1 MQIILASASKRRQDL
16 LKMINLDYKVIV
28 SEDEEVIDK
37 SLTVLENCQNISY
50 QKALNVLKKVKEDS
64 IIISCDTVVCKDNEL
79 IGKPK
84 DKLDATLM
92 LKKLSGTSHIVYSCL
107 TVLKVKN
114 QKIIEEY
121 KEVGE
126 GLVYVDSLSNEEIED
141 WINKSDPYN
150 KAGGYA
156 IQEEFGKYI
165 TKVEGDFYSIVGL
178 PLNKLYQ
185 ILKKINVDSIK

>member
-1 MQIILASASKRRQDL
+1 MQIILASSSKRRQDL

-28 SEDEEVIDK
+28 SDEEEVVDK

-141 WINKSDPYN
+141 WINKGNPYN

-156 IQEEFGKYI
+156 IQEEFGKYV

-185 ILKKINVDSIK
+185 ILKNINND

>member
-28 SEDEEVIDK
+28 SDEEEVIDK

-92 LKKLSGTSHIVYSCL
+92 LKKLSGTSHVVYSCL

-114 QKIIEEY
+114 QEIIEEY

-126 GLVYVDSLSNEEIED
+126 GLVYVDNLSDEEIEN
-141 WINKSDPYN
+141 WINKGNPYN

-185 ILKKINVDSIK
+185 ILKNINND

>member
-28 SEDEEVIDK
+28 SDEEEVIDK

-50 QKALNVLKKVKEDS
+50 QKALNVFKKVKEDS

-84 DKLDATLM
+84 DKLDATSM

-126 GLVYVDSLSNEEIED
+126 GLVYVDSLSDEEIED
-141 WINKSDPYN
+141 WINKGNPYN

-156 IQEEFGKYI
+156 IQEEFGKYV

-185 ILKKINVDSIK
+185 ILKNINND

>member
-28 SEDEEVIDK
+28 SDEEEVIDK

-84 DKLDATLM
+84 DKLDATSM

-121 KEVGE
+121 KEVGKC
-126 GLVYVDSLSNEEIED
+126 LVYVDSLSDEEIED
-141 WINKSDPYN
+141 WINKGNPYN

-156 IQEEFGKYI
+156 IQEEFGKYV
-165 TKVEGDFYSIVGL
+165 TKIEGDFYSIVGL

-185 ILKKINVDSIK
+185 ILKKVNND

>member
-28 SEDEEVIDK
+28 SDEEEVIDK

-114 QKIIEEY
+114 QEIIEEY

-126 GLVYVDSLSNEEIED
+126 GLVCVDSLSNEEIED
-141 WINKSDPYN
+141 WINKGNPYN

-156 IQEEFGKYI
+156 IQEEFGKYV
-165 TKVEGDFYSIVGL
+165 TKIEGDFYSIVGL

-185 ILKKINVDSIK
+185 ILKKVNND

>member
-28 SEDEEVIDK
+28 SDEEEVVDK

-114 QKIIEEY
+114 QEIIEEY

-126 GLVYVDSLSNEEIED
+126 GLVYVDNLSNEEIED
-141 WINKSDPYN
+141 WINKGNPYN

-156 IQEEFGKYI
+156 IQEEFGKDV
-165 TKVEGDFYSIVGL
+165 TKVEGDFYAIVGL

-185 ILKKINVDSIK
+185 ILKNINND

>member
-28 SEDEEVIDK
+28 SDEEEVIDK

-114 QKIIEEY
+114 QEIIEEY

-126 GLVYVDSLSNEEIED
+126 GLVYVDSLSDEEIED
-141 WINKSDPYN
+141 WINKGNPYN

-156 IQEEFGKYI
+156 IQEEFGKYV

-185 ILKKINVDSIK
+185 ILKNINND

>member
-28 SEDEEVIDK
+28 SDEEEVIDK

-50 QKALNVLKKVKEDS
+50 QKALNVFKKVKEDS

-126 GLVYVDSLSNEEIED
+126 GLVYVDSLSDEEIED
-141 WINKSDPYN
+141 WINKGNPYN

-156 IQEEFGKYI
+156 IQEEFGKYV
-165 TKVEGDFYSIVGL
+165 TKIEGDFYSIVGL

-185 ILKKINVDSIK
+185 ILKKVNND

>member
-1 MQIILASASKRRQDL
+1 MQIILASSSKRRQDL

-28 SEDEEVIDK
+28 SDEEEVVDS

-84 DKLDATLM
+84 DKSEATLM
-92 LKKLSGTSHIVYSCL
+92 LKKLSGTSHAVYSCL

-114 QKIIEEY
+114 QEIIKEY
-121 KEVGE
+121 KEVGK
-126 GLVYVDSLSNEEIED
+126 GIVYVDNLSNEEIED

-165 TKVEGDFYSIVGL
+165 TKIEGDFYSIVGL

-185 ILKKINVDSIK
+185 VLKKINND

>member
-1 MQIILASASKRRQDL
+1 
-16 LKMINLDYKVIV
+16 MINLDYKVIV
-28 SEDEEVIDK
+28 SDEEEVIDK

-50 QKALNVLKKVKEDS
+50 QKALNVFKKVKEDS

-84 DKLDATLM
+84 DKLDATSM

-121 KEVGE
+121 KEVGKC
-126 GLVYVDSLSNEEIED
+126 LVYVDNLSNEEIED
-141 WINKSDPYN
+141 WINKGNPYN

-156 IQEEFGKYI
+156 IQEEFGKYV
-165 TKVEGDFYSIVGL
+165 TKIEGDFYSIVGL

-185 ILKKINVDSIK
+185 ILKNINND

>member
-28 SEDEEVIDK
+28 SDEEEVIDK

-114 QKIIEEY
+114 QEIIEEY
-121 KEVGE
+121 KEVGKC
-126 GLVYVDSLSNEEIED
+126 LVYVDSLSDEEIED
-141 WINKSDPYN
+141 WINKGNPYN

-156 IQEEFGKYI
+156 IQEEFGKYV
-165 TKVEGDFYSIVGL
+165 TKIEGDFYSIVGL

-185 ILKKINVDSIK
+185 ILKNINND

>member
-1 MQIILASASKRRQDL
+1 MQIILASSSKRRQDL

-28 SEDEEVIDK
+28 SEDEEAIDK

-126 GLVYVDSLSNEEIED
+126 GLVYVDNLSNEEIED
-141 WINKSDPYN
+141 WINKGNPYN

-156 IQEEFGKYI
+156 IQEEFGKYV
-165 TKVEGDFYSIVGL
+165 TKIEGDFYSIVGL

-185 ILKKINVDSIK
+185 ILKNINND

>member
-1 MQIILASASKRRQDL
+1 MQIILASSSKRRQDL

-28 SEDEEVIDK
+28 SDEEEVIDK

-114 QKIIEEY
+114 QEIIEEY

-126 GLVYVDSLSNEEIED
+126 GLVYVDNLSNEEIED
-141 WINKSDPYN
+141 WINKGNPYN

-156 IQEEFGKYI
+156 IQEEFGKYV
-165 TKVEGDFYSIVGL
+165 TKVEGDFYAIVGL

-185 ILKKINVDSIK
+185 ILKNINND

>member
-28 SEDEEVIDK
+28 SDEEEVVDK

-50 QKALNVLKKVKEDS
+50 QKALNVFKKVKEDS

-126 GLVYVDSLSNEEIED
+126 GLVYVDNLSNEEIED
-141 WINKSDPYN
+141 WINKGNPYN

-156 IQEEFGKYI
+156 IQEEFGKYV

-185 ILKKINVDSIK
+185 ILKNINND

>member
-1 MQIILASASKRRQDL
+1 MQIILASSSKRRQDL

-28 SEDEEVIDK
+28 SDEEEVVDK

-114 QKIIEEY
+114 QEIIEEY

-141 WINKSDPYN
+141 WINKGNPYN

-156 IQEEFGKYI
+156 IQEEFGKYV

-185 ILKKINVDSIK
+185 ILKNINND

>member
-1 MQIILASASKRRQDL
+1 MQIILASVSKRRQDL

-28 SEDEEVIDK
+28 SDEEEVIDK

-84 DKLDATLM
+84 DKLDATSM

-126 GLVYVDSLSNEEIED
+126 GLVYVDSLSDEEIED
-141 WINKSDPYN
+141 WINKGNPYN

-156 IQEEFGKYI
+156 IQEEFGKYV

-185 ILKKINVDSIK
+185 ILKNINND

>member
-28 SEDEEVIDK
+28 SDEEEVIDK

-50 QKALNVLKKVKEDS
+50 QKALNVFKKVKEDS

-126 GLVYVDSLSNEEIED
+126 GLVYVDNLSDDEIED
-141 WINKSDPYN
+141 RINKGNPYN

-156 IQEEFGKYI
+156 IQEEFGKYVTQI
-165 TKVEGDFYSIVGL
+165 EGDFYSIVGL

-185 ILKKINVDSIK
+185 ILKKVNND

>member
-28 SEDEEVIDK
+28 SDEEEVVDN
-37 SLTVLENCQNISY
+37 SLSVLENCQNISY

-114 QKIIEEY
+114 QEIIEEY

-126 GLVYVDSLSNEEIED
+126 GLVYVDSLSDEEIED
-141 WINKSDPYN
+141 WINKGNPYN

-156 IQEEFGKYI
+156 IQEEFGKYV
-165 TKVEGDFYSIVGL
+165 TKIEGDFYSIVGL

-185 ILKKINVDSIK
+185 ILKKVNND

>member
-28 SEDEEVIDK
+28 SDEEEVIDK

-50 QKALNVLKKVKEDS
+50 QKALNVFKKVKEDS

-92 LKKLSGTSHIVYSCL
+92 LKKLSGTNHIVYSCL

-114 QKIIEEY
+114 QEIIEEY

-126 GLVYVDSLSNEEIED
+126 GLVYVDKLSDEEIED
-141 WINKSDPYN
+141 WINKGNPYN

-156 IQEEFGKYI
+156 IQEEFGKYV

-185 ILKKINVDSIK
+185 ILKKVNND

>member
-28 SEDEEVIDK
+28 SDEEEVIDK

-114 QKIIEEY
+114 QEIIEEY

-126 GLVYVDSLSNEEIED
+126 GLVYVDNLSNEEIED
-141 WINKSDPYN
+141 WINKGNPYN

-156 IQEEFGKYI
+156 IQEEFGKYV
-165 TKVEGDFYSIVGL
+165 TKIEGDFYSIVGL

-185 ILKKINVDSIK
+185 ILKNINND

>member
-28 SEDEEVIDK
+28 SDEEEVIDK

-114 QKIIEEY
+114 QEIIEEY

-126 GLVYVDSLSNEEIED
+126 GLVYVDNLSNEEIED
-141 WINKSDPYN
+141 WINKGNPYN

-156 IQEEFGKYI
+156 IQEEFGKYV
-165 TKVEGDFYSIVGL
+165 TKIEGDFYSIVGL

-185 ILKKINVDSIK
+185 ILKKVNND

>member
-1 MQIILASASKRRQDL
+1 MQIILASSSKRRQDL

-28 SEDEEVIDK
+28 SDEEEVVDN
-37 SLTVLENCQNISY
+37 SLSVLENCQNISY

-121 KEVGE
+121 KEVGKC
-126 GLVYVDSLSNEEIED
+126 LVYVDNLSNEEIED
-141 WINKSDPYN
+141 WINKGNPYN

-156 IQEEFGKYI
+156 IQEEFGKYV

-185 ILKKINVDSIK
+185 ILKNINND

>member
-1 MQIILASASKRRQDL
+1 MQIILASSSKRRQDL

-28 SEDEEVIDK
+28 SDEEEVIDK

-114 QKIIEEY
+114 QEIIEEY

-126 GLVYVDSLSNEEIED
+126 GLVYVDSLSDEEIED
-141 WINKSDPYN
+141 WINKGNPYN

-156 IQEEFGKYI
+156 IQEEFGKYV

-185 ILKKINVDSIK
+185 ILKNINND

>member
-28 SEDEEVIDK
+28 SDEEEVIDK

-121 KEVGE
+121 KEVGKC
-126 GLVYVDSLSNEEIED
+126 LVYVDSLSDDEIED
-141 WINKSDPYN
+141 WINKGNPYN

-156 IQEEFGKYI
+156 IQEEFGKYV

-185 ILKKINVDSIK
+185 ILKNINND

>member
-1 MQIILASASKRRQDL
+1 MQIILASSSKRRQDL

-28 SEDEEVIDK
+28 SDEEEVIDK

-50 QKALNVLKKVKEDS
+50 QKALNVLKKVKEDN

-114 QKIIEEY
+114 QEIIEEY

-141 WINKSDPYN
+141 WINKGNPYN

-185 ILKKINVDSIK
+185 ILKKINED

>member
-28 SEDEEVIDK
+28 SDEEEVVDN
-37 SLTVLENCQNISY
+37 SLSVLENCQNISY

-114 QKIIEEY
+114 QEIIEEY

-126 GLVYVDSLSNEEIED
+126 GLVYVDNLSNEEIED
-141 WINKSDPYN
+141 WINKGNPYN

-165 TKVEGDFYSIVGL
+165 TKVEGDFYAIVGL

-185 ILKKINVDSIK
+185 ILKNINK

>member
-1 MQIILASASKRRQDL
+1 MQIILASSSKRRQDL

-28 SEDEEVIDK
+28 SDEEEVVDK

-126 GLVYVDSLSNEEIED
+126 GLVYVDSLSDEEIED
-141 WINKSDPYN
+141 WINKGNPYN

-156 IQEEFGKYI
+156 IQEEFGKYV

-185 ILKKINVDSIK
+185 ILKKVNND

>member
-28 SEDEEVIDK
+28 SDEEEVIDK

-114 QKIIEEY
+114 QEIIEEY
-121 KEVGE
+121 KEAGE
-126 GLVYVDSLSNEEIED
+126 GLVYVDNLSNEEIED
-141 WINKSDPYN
+141 WINKGNPYN

-156 IQEEFGKYI
+156 IQEEFGKYV
-165 TKVEGDFYSIVGL
+165 TKIEGDFYSIVGL

-185 ILKKINVDSIK
+185 ILKNINND

>member
-1 MQIILASASKRRQDL
+1 MQIILASSSKRRQDL

-28 SEDEEVIDK
+28 SDEEEVVDN
-37 SLTVLENCQNISY
+37 SLSVLENCQNISY

-107 TVLKVKN
+107 TVLKIKN
-114 QKIIEEY
+114 QEIIEEY

-126 GLVYVDSLSNEEIED
+126 GLVYVDKLSDEEIED
-141 WINKSDPYN
+141 WINKGNPYN

-165 TKVEGDFYSIVGL
+165 TKVEGDFYAIVGL

-185 ILKKINVDSIK
+185 ILKNINNN

>member
-28 SEDEEVIDK
+28 SDEEEVVDN
-37 SLTVLENCQNISY
+37 SLSVLENCQNISY
-50 QKALNVLKKVKEDS
+50 QKALNVFKKVKEDS

-84 DKLDATLM
+84 DKLDATSM

-126 GLVYVDSLSNEEIED
+126 GLVYVDSLSDEEIED
-141 WINKSDPYN
+141 WINKGNPYN

-156 IQEEFGKYI
+156 IQEEFGKYV
-165 TKVEGDFYSIVGL
+165 TKIEGDFYSIVGL

-185 ILKKINVDSIK
+185 ILKNINND

>member
-1 MQIILASASKRRQDL
+1 MQIILASSSKRRQDL

-28 SEDEEVIDK
+28 SDEEEVIDK
-37 SLTVLENCQNISY
+37 CLTVLENCQNISY

-114 QKIIEEY
+114 QEIIEEY

-126 GLVYVDSLSNEEIED
+126 GLVYVDSLSDEEIED
-141 WINKSDPYN
+141 WINKGNPYN

-156 IQEEFGKYI
+156 IQEEFGKYV

-185 ILKKINVDSIK
+185 ILKNINND

>member
-28 SEDEEVIDK
+28 SDEEEVIDK

-84 DKLDATLM
+84 DKLDAILM

-114 QKIIEEY
+114 QEIIEEY

-126 GLVYVDSLSNEEIED
+126 GLVYVDNLSNEEIED
-141 WINKSDPYN
+141 WINKGNPYN

-156 IQEEFGKYI
+156 IQEEFGKYV
-165 TKVEGDFYSIVGL
+165 TKIEGDFYSIVGL

-185 ILKKINVDSIK
+185 ILKNINND

>member
-28 SEDEEVIDK
+28 SDEEEVVDK

-84 DKLDATLM
+84 DKLDATSM

-114 QKIIEEY
+114 QEIIEEY

-141 WINKSDPYN
+141 WINKGNPYN

-156 IQEEFGKYI
+156 IQEEFGKYVTQI
-165 TKVEGDFYSIVGL
+165 EGDFYSIVGL

-185 ILKKINVDSIK
+185 ILKKVNND

>member
-1 MQIILASASKRRQDL
+1 MQIILASSSKRRQDL

-28 SEDEEVIDK
+28 SDEEEVIDK
-37 SLTVLENCQNISY
+37 CLTVLENCQNISY

-114 QKIIEEY
+114 QEIIEEY

-126 GLVYVDSLSNEEIED
+126 GLVYVDSLSDEEIED
-141 WINKSDPYN
+141 WINKGNPYN

-156 IQEEFGKYI
+156 IQEEFGKYV

-185 ILKKINVDSIK
+185 ILKKVNND

>member
-28 SEDEEVIDK
+28 SDEEEVIDK

-84 DKLDATLM
+84 DKLDATSM

-121 KEVGE
+121 KKVGKC
-126 GLVYVDSLSNEEIED
+126 LVYVDSLSDEEIED
-141 WINKSDPYN
+141 WINKGNPYN

-156 IQEEFGKYI
+156 IQEEFGKYV

-185 ILKKINVDSIK
+185 ILKNINND

>member
-28 SEDEEVIDK
+28 SDEEEVIDK

-84 DKLDATLM
+84 DKLDAILM

-114 QKIIEEY
+114 QEIIEEY

-126 GLVYVDSLSNEEIED
+126 GLVYVDNLSNEEIED

-165 TKVEGDFYSIVGL
+165 TKIEGDFYSIVGL

-185 ILKKINVDSIK
+185 VLKKINING

>member
-28 SEDEEVIDK
+28 SDEEEVIDK

-84 DKLDATLM
+84 DKLDATSM

-126 GLVYVDSLSNEEIED
+126 GLVYVDNLSNEEIED
-141 WINKSDPYN
+141 WINKGNPYN

-156 IQEEFGKYI
+156 IQEEFGKYV
-165 TKVEGDFYSIVGL
+165 TKIEGDFYSIVGL

-185 ILKKINVDSIK
+185 ILKNINND